1 MDKEKKFITNK
12 KDELAGDVAKFM
24 KAKVSG
30 LEESAK
36 TEGMRSDRAF
46 DNFRRPK
53 KAKEEALKGS
63 FSKNIKDK
71 KYYKRFSKNQLKDI
85 KEEFFKPESLKK
97 KPLYAKGGRA
107 GYKMGSKGC
116 KLAMKGKGRAYG
128 KNS

>member
-1 MDKEKKFITNK
+1 MAKEDKKIITNK

-30 LEESAK
+30 LEESA
-36 TEGMRSDRAF
+36 EVGGMRADRAF
-46 DNFRRPK
+46 DNFRRPE

-71 KYYKRFSKNQLKDI
+71 KYYKRFSK
-85 KEEFFKPESLKK
+85 PESLKK

-107 GYKMGSKGC
+107 GYKMGSKC
-116 KLAMKGKGRAYG
+116 KLATKGKGRAYG
-128 KNS
+128 QNS